1 MKAISYLTIGVIA
14 IFFGSVVVP
23 IGTHAK
29 TQDATVGNAP
39 RLINLL
45 AIDEIVRIQSSNS
58 NGTYDIDL
66 LDDESVRSFRDSVE
80 QLEEEIESAVTEN
93 NQSDA
98 DEASKRKRIEMIE
111 SGWYKLTSPWKV
123 VRIGDDFVRLEPL
136 NQLPRHERVSWIAIS
151 QTSIRQI
158 KSKK

>member
-1 MKAISYLTIGVIA
+1 M
-14 IFFGSVVVP
+14 
-23 IGTHAK
+23 
-29 TQDATVGNAP
+29 GNAP

>member
-58 NGTYDIDL
+58 NGTYDIDQ

-98 DEASKRKRIEMIE
+98 DEASKRKRIEMM
-111 SGWYKLTSPWKV
+111 L
-123 VRIGDDFVRLEPL
+123 DHRLCYG
-136 NQLPRHERVSWIAIS
+136 
-151 QTSIRQI
+151 
-158 KSKK
+158 

>member
-23 IGTHAK
+23 IGTHAN
-29 TQDATVGNAP
+29 THATVGNAQG
-39 RLINLL
+39 LINLL
-45 AIDEIVRIQSSNS
+45 AIGEIVKIQSSNS

-66 LDDESVRSFRDSVE
+66 LDDESVRSFRESVE
-80 QLEEEIESAVTEN
+80 QLEEEIESAVAEN

-136 NQLPRHERVSWIAIS
+136 TQLPRHEKVSWIAIS

-158 KSKK
+158 KSRK

>member
-1 MKAISYLTIGVIA
+1 MKAISYLTLGVIA
-14 IFFGSVVVP
+14 VFFGSVVVP
-23 IGTHAK
+23 IVTHAN
-29 TQDATVGNAP
+29 TQDATVANAP

-98 DEASKRKRIEMIE
+98 DEASKHKRIEMIE

-123 VRIGDDFVRLEPL
+123 VRIGDDFVRLEPMT
-136 NQLPRHERVSWIAIS
+136 QLPRHERVSWIAIS
-151 QTSIRQI
+151 QASIRQI